1 VQRVEARSVIHEEEA
16 YQVIDRSLNTQL
28 PVLYYRLKTVLT
40 SGKVN
45 YSAVIPVLQVNKPND
60 SISLFPNPV
69 RSSMTVG
76 ISVSSNA
83 RAVMDIIDLNG
94 RIHFRASQ
102 VLVKGNTTIELN
114 HAVNLPEGMYI
125 FRVQYNGMIL
135 TRKFNKLQ

>member
-1 VQRVEARSVIHEEEA
+1 
-16 YQVIDRSLNTQL
+16 
-28 PVLYYRLKTVLT
+28 
-40 SGKVN
+40 
-45 YSAVIPVLQVNKPND
+45 
-60 SISLFPNPV
+60 
-69 RSSMTVG
+69 
-76 ISVSSNA
+76 
-83 RAVMDIIDLNG
+83 MDIIDLNG